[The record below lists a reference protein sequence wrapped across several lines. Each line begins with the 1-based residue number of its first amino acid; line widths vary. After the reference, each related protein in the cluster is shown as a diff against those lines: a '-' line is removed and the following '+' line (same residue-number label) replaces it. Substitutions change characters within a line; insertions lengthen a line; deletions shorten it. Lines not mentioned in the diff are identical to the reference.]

1 MEPRAQSSCFHA
13 NVWDNKSQ
21 GGSWVGGRGGVGGNI
36 DRNRV
41 GVQKEDAASAELAHR
56 LSVAVEL
63 VGVEM
68 VGVRGGLCRPLPG
81 ALGQPA
87 RARLVLGE
95 QGGFW
100 GCACRGHPDSKCSLE
115 LIPFPGL

>member
-1 MEPRAQSSCFHA
+1 MSGTIK
-13 NVWDNKSQ
+13 V
-21 GGSWVGGRGGVGGNI
+21 RGAAGWGVGVGLEENI

-56 LSVAVEL
+56 LRVAVEL
-63 VGVEM
+63 VGVEL

-100 GCACRGHPDSKCSLE
+100 VCACRGHPDSKCSLE